1 MKRAG
6 ALLAV
11 ILAALPAFAWATPEN
26 PQTVAAAIRQAIAPA
41 LSSGST
47 ASLGPV
53 TGAQY
58 MPACTGNLSV
68 SITGIEPYEQAAVR
82 CPSLNWT
89 LYVTVTVAATEEVE
103 VAARPIAAGQ
113 ALSSGDV
120 TLRREPVEL
129 FAGREVYHD
138 ADSLLGTTALM
149 SLNPG
154 TILTNSSVEE
164 PVVVQA
170 GQTVTVH
177 VRNGSLDVTLNAV
190 AQQTGRIGQTIL
202 MANPASGQHFSA
214 LVTATGPVVDL
225 N

>member
-1 MKRAG
+1 MRRLG
-6 ALLAV
+6 ALVATSLAV
-11 ILAALPAFAWATPEN
+11 LPAVAWAAPEN
-26 PQTVAAAIRQAIAPA
+26 PQTVAAAIRQAIAPT
-41 LSSGST
+41 LSSGSSV
-47 ASLGPV
+47 SLGPV

-58 MPACTGNLSV
+58 MQACTGNLSV
-68 SITGIEPYEQAAVR
+68 SITGTEPYEQAEVR
-82 CPSLNWT
+82 CPAPNWT
-89 LYVTVTVAATEEVE
+89 LYVSVTVVATEEVE

-113 ALSSGDV
+113 ALSPGDV
-120 TLRREPVEL
+120 TLRREPVAL

-138 ADSLLGTTALM
+138 AASLLGTTALM

-154 TILTNSSVEE
+154 AILTNGSIEE

-177 VRNGSLDVTLNAV
+177 VRNGGLVITLNAV

-202 MANPASGQHFSA
+202 MINPASGQHFSA
-214 LVTATGPVVDL
+214 LVTAAGPVVNL

>member
-1 MKRAG
+1 LRR
-6 ALLAV
+6 ALLA
-11 ILAALPAFAWATPEN
+11 LAAVALPAFAWAAAEN
-26 PQTVAAAIRQAIAPA
+26 PQTVAAAIRQALAPA
-41 LSSGST
+41 LSGGST
-47 ASLGPV
+47 VSLGPV

-58 MPACTGNLSV
+58 MQACAGNLSV
-68 SITGIEPYEQAAVR
+68 SITGIQPYEQAAVR
-82 CPSLNWT
+82 CPSPNWT

-129 FAGREVYHD
+129 FAGRQVYHD
-138 ADSLLGTTALM
+138 AAALLGTTALM
-149 SLNPG
+149 SVSPG
-154 TILTNSSVEE
+154 TILTNSSVQE

-177 VRNGSLDVTLNAV
+177 VKNGGLDIRLNAV

-202 MANPASGQHFSA
+202 MVNPASGQHFSA
-214 LVTATGPVVDL
+214 LVTAAGPVVDL